1 MNKGYITNRG
11 MKKLKKLLVFCL
23 VAIGLVGCSDKVDVQ
38 SFDKDMD
45 NMRVHMEAFATG
57 GGDYKEFE
65 KDVKSFND
73 KLQAVKSDDDMV
85 KKFVEFQ
92 LKANETR
99 LKGVKDM
106 DSKMITDS
114 SEFQYLAN
122 NAYSEIK

>member
-1 MNKGYITNRG
+1 
-11 MKKLKKLLVFCL
+11 MKKLIVFCL

-57 GGDYKEFE
+57 GGDYEEFE
-65 KDVKSFND
+65 KDVKSFNE
-73 KLQAVKSDDDMV
+73 KLQAVKTDDDMT
-85 KKFVEFQ
+85 KKFIDFQ

-99 LKGVKDM
+99 LKGIKNM
-106 DSKMITDS
+106 DSEMITNS
-114 SEFQYLAN
+114 SEFRYLAN